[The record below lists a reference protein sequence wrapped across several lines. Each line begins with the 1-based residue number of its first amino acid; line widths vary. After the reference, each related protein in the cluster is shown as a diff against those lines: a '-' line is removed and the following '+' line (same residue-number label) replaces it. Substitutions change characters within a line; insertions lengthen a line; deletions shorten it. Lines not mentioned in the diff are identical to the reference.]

1 MAQWWKHPATRGRI
15 EAAQPASHGPAP
27 ARRTRSALRA
37 AASATL
43 LTLLAACGGD
53 KSSTGPTEQPTDAPS
68 TSPGAPATGTAGPS
82 TVPAGR
88 YVLALASTGQ
98 CVTGASSASGSGTL
112 SLSAC
117 ATGTSQAFDLTIN
130 SDGSSRLTQ
139 VSTGLALDLEA
150 MSTADGAAIQLWS
163 ANDTTAQRFSLSRI
177 QGHLFSLVNAASGK
191 CVAAQGTA
199 LQQMSCNAQAAQL
212 FVLYPQSTTAATRAL
227 LPYGRFSLQS
237 SLSNLCLDLTGT
249 GLADGDGVVQA
260 NCAGTDRQRFDLS
273 LAADGSYR
281 LRNVASGKVLDVTGA
296 ATTAGAVLQQ
306 WPDADGANQHFA
318 ALANGA
324 AIQLKAQHSGLCLD
338 LTAERTDAGAPIQQW
353 ECGSGK
359 ANQLWRLITTDQ
371 QVWTPVP
378 PPTTGDGSGDGSGS
392 GGGGTGGG
400 SGGGGSGGGSGGGT
414 TPPGTG
420 TTPPTPTTPL
430 TLPLELLGAG
440 LPSAPVIAT
449 ANLTLDANG
458 ISAATELWMRCHR
471 CGFFGP
477 PEYEAT
483 VETPARV
490 KGSLRVLGGTS
501 EANAAN
507 IPWIDITD
515 ATMTLA
521 DAERV
526 QGGLQRGGLY
536 TVRMSLPLDAATKAR
551 LVAGVN
557 LVQFRFNGSDGES
570 NGYRIIDL
578 QVRSAQGTSLATNA
592 VQRADIQA
600 EKLAGRT
607 LTADVSAGEA
617 LWKQQDK
624 LLKSTLVNRPIHA
637 ACASCHASDGRDL
650 QYFNYSNNAI
660 VQRSRFHGLSETEG
674 RQISAYIRYALQNLP
689 HVAQA
694 APWNP
699 PYQPGPGMDSR
710 PIQEWSAG
718 AGLDA
723 VVESPAQAVKAL
735 FGKPMDNAAL
745 ALTQADV
752 DKVMDANATLNAR
765 EVAMPIQ
772 FPDWNSY
779 LPSIHP
785 MDIWPTGAN
794 AQGSFTAGATFAG
807 NGRLDPLGT
816 SKRIAAWFES
826 HRSSTF
832 GDWSH
837 LTPAQRNEIK
847 NMIQPYGFELYAFLG
862 GGRGNHIA
870 SSGQY
875 GAQVGAAQLQK
886 LASPTRMATEPA
898 AFTTNAFI
906 ERVVGSTLQWN
917 LVQQWEW
924 AQRYGLEGDQRWFI
938 GDYDATT
945 KTWTGRGEARGW
957 PFNTVSA
964 FYLAPHMVYQSD
976 YDSSGKV
983 TREWILAWET
993 GNKAGSYYRTNAW
1006 YQAQVTINPGG
1017 QSDWVNFS
1025 VDWPYLTGFDQYL
1038 SELLGNSTPAL
1049 ATASLLSDIRLLQ
1062 ARIKSAQYVNNRI
1075 PVYVSTDTGSLIN
1088 NRGRF
1093 SRAQVLKHLAP
1104 TNFMETAT
1112 TQGNGG
1118 TPFVKLDQL
1127 QQGLYLKVL
1136 NGAFRQFNQVY
1147 TVTDPADWRRCD
1159 PNNTDLGEPEPTA
1172 GFAFCLDRSK
1182 RSLVA
1187 LSGGLYAM
1195 NSENYRTTAEQKLQ
1209 FSVWKGGRLGV
1220 EASRLN
1226 TLNDWVQRAWP

>member
-1 MAQWWKHPATRGRI
+1 MGRPSNPRRSGTKQLMMARWWNTPA
-15 EAAQPASHGPAP
+15 
-27 ARRTRSALRA
+27 ALRTA
-37 AASATL
+37 AGATL
-43 LTLLAACGGD
+43 LTLLASLAGCGDD
-53 KSSTGPTEQPTDAPS
+53 KSPSGPTEQPAGQPTA
-68 TSPGAPATGTAGPS
+68 SPADSGTGSSA

-88 YVLALASTGQ
+88 YVLALASNGQ
-98 CVTGASSASGSGTL
+98 CVTGAASGTGAGTL
-112 SLSAC
+112 ALADC
-117 ATGTSQAFDLTIN
+117 TTGTRQAFDLTVN
-130 SDGSSRLTQ
+130 TDGTSRLTQ
-139 VSTGLALDLEA
+139 VSTGLALDLTA
-150 MSTADGAAIQLWS
+150 MSTADGASLQLWA
-163 ANDTTAQRFSLSRI
+163 ANDSTAQRFTLSRI
-177 QGHLFSLVNAASGK
+177 QGHLFSLVNAGSGK
-191 CVAAQGTA
+191 CISVQGA
-199 LQQMSCNAQAAQL
+199 SLQQTSCTAQAAQL
-212 FVLYPQSTTAATRAL
+212 FVLYPQSTSSATATRAL
-227 LPYGRFSLQS
+227 LPYGRFSIQS
-237 SLSNLCLDLTGT
+237 SHSGLCLDLAGT
-249 GLADGDGVVQA
+249 GLSEGDRVVQA
-260 NCAGTDRQRFDLS
+260 ACTGADRQRFDLT
-273 LAADGSYR
+273 LASDGGYR
-281 LRNVASGKVLDVTGA
+281 LRNVASGKLLDVVGA
-296 ATTAGAVLQQ
+296 AMVEGTAVQQ
-306 WPDADGANQHFA
+306 WTDTDGGNQHFLPVA
-318 ALANGA
+318 TGSTV
-324 AIQLKAQHSGLCLD
+324 QLKAQHSGQCLD
-338 LTAERTDAGAPIQQW
+338 LTAERTDVGAPIQQW
-353 ECGSGK
+353 SCGPDK
-359 ANQLWRLITTDQ
+359 ANQQWRILTTDN
-371 QVWTPVP
+371 QVWTPVL
-378 PPTTGDGSGDGSGS
+378 PPTTEGAS
-392 GGGGTGGG
+392 GGDGGTGGG
-400 SGGGGSGGGSGGGT
+400 SGGGSGGGGGGSGGGT

-420 TTPPTPTTPL
+420 TSGPTPTTAL

-440 LPSAPVIAT
+440 LPSAPVVAT

-458 ISAATELWMRCHR
+458 IAAASELWMRCHR

-477 PEYEAT
+477 PEFEAT
-483 VETPARV
+483 TETPARI
-490 KGSLRVLGGTS
+490 KGSLRVLGGVS

-507 IPWIDITD
+507 LPWIDITD

-536 TVRMSLPLDAATKAR
+536 TVRMALKLDADTKAR
-551 LVAGVN
+551 LVSGVN

-578 QVRSAQGTSLATNA
+578 QLRNAQGVSLATNP

-607 LTADVSAGEA
+607 WTADVAAGEA

-624 LLKSTLVNRPIHA
+624 LLKSTLANRPIHA

-650 QYFNYSNNAI
+650 QYFNYSNNSI
-660 VQRSRFHGLSETEG
+660 VQRSRFHGLSEGEG
-674 RQISAYIRYALQNLP
+674 RQISAYLRYALQNLP

-699 PYQPGPGMDSR
+699 PYQPGPGLDSR
-710 PIQEWSAG
+710 PIAEWSAG

-723 VVESPAQAVKAL
+723 VVDSPSQAVKAL
-735 FGKPMDNAAL
+735 FGKPLDNTAL
-745 ALTQADV
+745 ALTQADI
-752 DKVMDANATLNAR
+752 DKVMDATATLNAR

-779 LPSIHP
+779 LPAMHP

-794 AQGSFTAGATFAG
+794 TAGSFTGGATFAG

-837 LTPAQRNEIK
+837 LTPAQRNEIQS
-847 NMIQPYGFELYAFLG
+847 MIQPYGFEVYAFLG

-870 SSGQY
+870 SNGQY

-886 LASPTRMATEPA
+886 LASSTRMASEPA

-906 ERVVGSTLQWN
+906 ERVVGSLLQWN

-976 YDSSGKV
+976 VDSSGKV

-1006 YQAQVTINPGG
+1006 YQAQVTINPGAQG
-1017 QSDWVNFS
+1017 DWVNYS

-1038 SELLGNSTPAL
+1038 SELLGSATPAQ
-1049 ATASLLSDIRLLQ
+1049 ATASMLSDIRLLQ
-1062 ARIKSAQYVNNRI
+1062 ARIKSAQFVNNRI
-1075 PVYVSTDTGSLIN
+1075 PLYVASDTRSIID

-1104 TNFMETAT
+1104 SNFMETAT

-1127 QQGLYLKVL
+1127 QAGLYLKVL

-1147 TVTDPADWRRCD
+1147 ATTDPAAWRRCD
-1159 PNNTDLGEPEPTA
+1159 PNNMDLGEPEPTA

-1209 FSVWKGGRLGV
+1209 FSVWKGNRLGV
-1220 EASRLN
+1220 EASRVN